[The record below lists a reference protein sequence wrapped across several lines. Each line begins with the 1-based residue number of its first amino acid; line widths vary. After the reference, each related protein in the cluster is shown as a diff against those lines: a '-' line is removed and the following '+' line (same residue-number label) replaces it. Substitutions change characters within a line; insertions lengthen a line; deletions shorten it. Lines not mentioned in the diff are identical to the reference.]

1 MLTFERLNLDV
12 FPWEQTLATLAD
24 RTIYQSLPWLN
35 FLKATQKGEPV
46 LGALHTET
54 TTVGYFTGMI
64 VQKFGLRI
72 LGSPFPG
79 WSTSYM
85 GLNLRP
91 EVRWGAA
98 LDALKR
104 FAFADLRCSHLEFL
118 NRKLNHE
125 EIKERQLTWTPL
137 NGFEVDL
144 SVEEEDVFQ
153 RMQPSCRQA
162 IRRAI
167 RLGVTVEESQDPG
180 FVDEYYDQLK
190 DVFRRQGLVPTYGV
204 ERVRELMWHIQ
215 PTGKLLLLRARDSA
229 GRSIATG
236 IFLSI
241 SPSTMYFWGGASWY
255 SYQSLRPNDL
265 LMWTAMRI
273 GRDRGMRILDLGG
286 AGDYK
291 KKFGGNPI
299 SVPWVRVSSRP
310 LVPFLRDAA
319 KKWWTFKRRIQGSGW
334 QAHARR
340 LVNSHHADSGVK
352 A

>member
-1 MLTFERLNLDV
+1 MLTVERLNLAV
-12 FPWEQTLATLAD
+12 FPWEETLATRSD

-35 FLKATQKGEPV
+35 FLKATQKGEP
-46 LGALHTET
+46 LLAALRSGT

-64 VQKFGLRI
+64 IQKFGLRI

-85 GLNLRP
+85 GLNLDP
-91 EVRWGAA
+91 EVCRGAA
-98 LDALKR
+98 LDALQR
-104 FAFADLRCSHLEFL
+104 FVFTDLRCSHLEFL
-118 NRKLNHE
+118 DRKFNPE

-144 SVEEEDVFQ
+144 SGEEAHVFQ
-153 RMQPSCRQA
+153 RMEPSCRQA

-167 RLGVTVEESQDPG
+167 RLGVTVEEAKGEG
-180 FVDEYYDQLK
+180 FADDYHAQLN
-190 DVFRRQGLVPTYGV
+190 DVFRRQGLTPTYGV
-204 ERVRELMWHIQ
+204 GRVRELIRHIQ

-265 LMWTAMRI
+265 LMWTAMRM
-273 GRDRGMRILDLGG
+273 GRDRAIQILDLGG

-299 SVPWVRVSSRP
+299 SVPWVRVSSQP

-319 KKWWTFKRRIQGSGW
+319 RRWWIFKRRIQGRGW
-334 QAHARR
+334 QGHARR
-340 LVNSHHADSGVK
+340 LVASHHSGPQC
-352 A
+352 